1 MSNYFCTWSVQNYQY
16 GCGADRLDPAELEG
30 ARGAAHARESMNQQR
45 ILGPDGWA
53 RRFHPDA
60 RRGLYFLLDDGWDV
74 PDPADDAWFGSLIL
88 NADRFPDAPNEP
100 W

>member
-30 ARGAAHARESMNQQR
+30 ARGAAHARESMNQPR

-53 RRFHPDA
+53 RRIPTRAGDCTSCWTTAGTCPIPRTTRGSA
-60 RRGLYFLLDDGWDV
+60 R
-74 PDPADDAWFGSLIL
+74 
-88 NADRFPDAPNEP
+88 
-100 W
+100 